1 MVQLSVVIQTIFYT
15 DIYFYGIQHLCN
27 RSSTLLM
34 VTCFCNYKSDLAALD
49 KVRLESI
56 LYKYSIRRIIMI

>member
-15 DIYFYGIQHLCN
+15 DTYFYGIQHLCN

-34 VTCFCNYKSDLAALD
+34 VTGFCNYKSDVAALD
-49 KVRLESI
+49 QVRG
-56 LYKYSIRRIIMI
+56 